1 MPKAYLI
8 AHIRVQEAEEFERF
22 KELSHHAISKH
33 GCRVLVRNPNPD
45 IREGNVTGMV
55 VLLEFDDIKAAR
67 SFYESDSY
75 RAARAV
81 REVSAETD
89 LLLVEGL

>member
-8 AHIRVQEAEEFERF
+8 AHVRVHDSEEFARF
-22 KELSHHAISKH
+22 SELQRVAIDNH
-33 GCRVLVRNPNPD
+33 DCRVLVRNPTPE
-45 IREGNVTGMV
+45 IKEGDATGMV
-55 VLLEFDDIKAAR
+55 VMIEFDDIAAAR
-67 SFYESDSY
+67 GFYESDSY
-75 RAARAV
+75 RAARAL